1 MRVIMAAGVFPIV
14 RSFPKVGLADSR
26 MANVNRFRVFY
37 DHEIREVHQVINTTM
52 FTLPNGF
59 TLKVTNTVHDV
70 PIIQQ
75 QCLRGCTAATAA
87 MMILQNGK
95 MLSEYQS
102 QLLYRCG
109 LRDESQI
116 EADLSYVG
124 LRSRIT
130 NAYTLQNLRSLLLD
144 QGTGIAE
151 ISDSDV
157 GGHSII
163 LDEVSEDLQTVR
175 LRDPFHGW
183 EISVNSEA
191 VVKRHHDLK
200 VLQVV

>member
-1 MRVIMAAGVFPIV
+1 MTAAAFPIV

-26 MANVNRFRVFY
+26 FENVNQKRVFY

-52 FTLPNGF
+52 IPLPIGF
-59 TLKVTNTVHDV
+59 DLQVTNTVHDV

-95 MLSEYQS
+95 MLSEHQS
-102 QLLYRCG
+102 QLIYRCG
-109 LRDESQI
+109 LRNGSQI
-116 EADLSYVG
+116 ESDLSYVG
-124 LRSRIT
+124 LRSRVT
-130 NAYTLQNLRSLLLD
+130 NAYTLQNLRSLLVD
-144 QGTGIAE
+144 QGSGIAE

-183 EISVNSEA
+183 EISVASGA
-191 VVKRHHDLK
+191 VVKRHPDLK
-200 VLQVV
+200 VLQVIRSAD